1 MFRAIAAW
9 LVVAV
14 SGFMILPAAVTRMIN
29 YPLYYAPLMA
39 VWLAA
44 LIVAAIVTASVKQK

>member
-1 MFRAIAAW
+1 MFLAIAAW
-9 LVVAV
+9 IVVAF
-14 SGFMILPAAVTRMIN
+14 SGAMILPAAVTRMID

-44 LIVAAIVTASVKQK
+44 LIVAAMVTISVKQK

>member
-9 LVVAV
+9 IVVAV
-14 SGFMILPAAVTRMIN
+14 SGFMILPAAVTRMID
-29 YPLYYAPLMA
+29 YPLYYAPLLA

-44 LIVAAIVTASVKQK
+44 LIVAAMVTRSVKQK